1 MFDEAGD
8 GAEVVLLAMLEDQE
22 TAGLEHLLF
31 ENEIRDGRQLG
42 ESVGWVGE
50 DEIELLLAG
59 ADETEDVA
67 ADEDV
72 VAVGRYLLHT
82 LTDERGVVAVCLH
95 AYHRRA
101 TARQHLERYAARA
114 CKEVES
120 VGTVK
125 VDVSADDV
133 EDVLFGEVGGGSC
146 LEGSGNVEVATL
158 VYSSYYSHIV
168 LLFYIYI
175 NNV

>member
-1 MFDEAGD
+1 VLYEAGY

-31 ENEIRDGRQLG
+31 EDEAGDGRQFG
-42 ESVGWVGE
+42 ESIGWVGE
-50 DEIELLLAG
+50 DEVELLLAG
-59 ADETEDVA
+59 ADEAEDVA

-82 LTDERGVVAVCLH
+82 LADERGVVAVCLH

-101 TARQHLERYAARA
+101 AARQHLERYAARA

-168 LLFYIYI
+168 LLFYIYY
-175 NNV
+175 NV

>member
-1 MFDEAGD
+1 VLDEAGD

-31 ENEIRDGRQLG
+31 EDEAGDGGQFG

-50 DEIELLLAG
+50 NEVELLLAG
-59 ADETEDVA
+59 ADEAEDVA

-82 LTDERGVVAVCLH
+82 LADERGVVAVCLH

-120 VGTVK
+120 VGSVK

-133 EDVLFGEVGGGSC
+133 EDVLLGEVGGGSC

-158 VYSSYYSHIV
+158 VYSCYYSHIV
-168 LLFYIYI
+168 LLFYIYY
-175 NNV
+175 NV